1 MRAARPGK
9 MAVRAKVLIGFRQTR
24 SDSLPVHE
32 LAIVESL
39 LESVSRTLLEIA
51 SERRKEEPN
60 GDRSEE
66 PRVAVVRLEVGSL
79 SCVAPAALHF
89 CFDVCIRGT
98 SLEGAALEIAEV
110 PGRAR
115 CQRCGAEVRIRSYV
129 DVCACGGMD
138 LRVLAGE
145 ELRVKNLELI

>member
-9 MAVRAKVLIGFRQTR
+9 MAVRAKVLIGFKQTR

-39 LESVSRTLLEIA
+39 LESVSRTLVEI
-51 SERRKEEPN
+51 SREQSK
-60 GDRSEE
+60 E

-98 SLEGAALEIAEV
+98 PLEGAALEIAEV

-115 CQRCGAEVRIRSYV
+115 CQRCGGEVGIRSYV